1 MATRTSTT
9 KNHSEIKLQRIIEHN
24 KKLREQLDLPRI
36 KVSQASSMLI
46 KYVQSTKDYLVPS
59 VWGTAGTAD
68 PFNNR
73 NGVYC
78 TECVIS

>member
-1 MATRTSTT
+1 METRTTSTT
-9 KNHSEIKLQRIIEHN
+9 KNISEMKLQRIIEHN

-46 KYVQSTKDYLVPS
+46 KYIQSTKDHLVPS
-59 VWGTAGTAD
+59 VWGTAGAAD

-73 NGVYC
+73 SGSYC
-78 TECVIS
+78 TE